1 MYYTTMR
8 LSVPQAYQEV
18 FSLIGELSRALRC
31 CQQEESFCLD
41 LTLSQ
46 FFILHTVAGK
56 GQIPL
61 AELHDILA
69 VEKSTTTR
77 MVSPLIRRGLVV
89 QERSKHDSR
98 ALNLSLT
105 AQGKEVYQRVW
116 VCLTEFLGT
125 IQKGIPPEERRK
137 IYGATQTFLNA
148 VQGACKARE
157 SRKKHG
163 KGERNVCCQR
173 TPQR

>member
-1 MYYTTMR
+1 MKPP
-8 LSVPQAYQEV
+8 VPQRYQEV

-46 FFILHTVAGK
+46 FFILHTIAGK

-105 AQGKEVYQRVW
+105 PQGGEIYERIW
-116 VCLTEFLGT
+116 VCLAEFLDT
-125 IQKGIPPEERRK
+125 IQKGIPAVERRK

-148 VQGACKARE
+148 VQDACKARE
-157 SRKKHG
+157 SRKKQVR
-163 KGERNVCCQR
+163 GEQNGFCQR
-173 TPQR
+173 NAQR